1 MTLEISRG
9 YLRVR
14 LIVVLFAFVAALTA
28 GSAFMLYVLEQEK
41 TKVKFGAA
49 LGTMADLTSDLIYS
63 STELGHSAHLF
74 SMSMN
79 SGGHGENAEK
89 TAMKRL
95 EEMQAAKNDFGI
107 KLDRLRHLFHALE
120 WSADGDITVSES
132 QRLTAEET
140 GEALFS
146 PDPELSSVV
155 DHIQGHKMPDAIRP
169 MWSGGSET
177 NLRRDMAELI
187 SVSNRLDLYQ
197 DLTGSTANRTFK
209 QLGSHVETRVRPGI
223 THTLDRLHA
232 DMIGSYFDL
241 QKVTMIAGLSMVVF
255 TLVIALSILFP
266 MARRI
271 AESHKELSEANAKF
285 EAARDRAE
293 SSDKAKSEFLANMSH
308 EIRTPMNGVLGMA
321 ELLAKTDLDTRQ
333 QTFTDVIV
341 KSGNALLTIINDI
354 LDFSKIDAGQL
365 ELDPAPFK
373 LSETV
378 EDVSALMSTRI
389 AEKDLELVVRID
401 PSLPT
406 SVVGDVGRIRQ
417 VLTNLLGNAVKF
429 TEVGHILINIS
440 AGISGRNNAGEEFTE
455 LTFSVEDTGVGIPPE
470 KLDAVFQKFAQVDSS
485 STRRHEGTGLGL
497 AIAARLVN
505 LMGGEIQV
513 ESKVGQGTRF
523 WFTVPMP
530 SHHQMTPAKIP
541 PVDVT
546 DARIVIIDDNSV
558 NREILMEQL
567 SSWKFEGLPAASGQ
581 EGLEILAREH
591 SAGSNVDCIIL
602 DFQMPEMNGEA
613 IAKAIRE
620 NPTICNIPII
630 LLTSVD
636 QADFNRLVAEYG
648 IAACLTKPAR
658 GSDLFDALI
667 EALQHSRHVNSSP
680 GQSAE
685 NPSAETA
692 AASLQEEGPP
702 NSEENPDLSTTSDA
716 MSEPEV
722 AEHTAV
728 SAEQSGASQP
738 SNKTDREASV
748 STVNGDE
755 SRASG
760 DNNAE
765 KGGSGA
771 SRLAAMAARMREE
784 RETTKKAADDA
795 EQQMKKKVKPPLDEH
810 LDILVAEDNKVNQ
823 MVFSQILDQTDLNY
837 LIVGNGKRAVETH
850 EKRNPRMI
858 LMDVS
863 MPEMNGLEATR
874 KIRES
879 EGASPDKHTPIVGVT
894 AHALK
899 GDRER
904 CINAGMD
911 DYVSKPVSSE
921 KLSAVIERWLV
932 KNKAAAA
939 S

>member
-1 MTLEISRG
+1 MSLEISRG

-28 GSAFMLYVLEQEK
+28 GSAFMLYMLEQEK

-63 STELGHSAHLF
+63 STELEHSAHLF

-89 TAMKRL
+89 AAMKRL
-95 EEMQAAKNDFGI
+95 GDMQAAKKNFGV

-140 GEALFS
+140 GEALFK

-155 DHIQGHKMPDAIRP
+155 DHIQGHKMPDAIKP

-177 NLRRDMAELI
+177 NLRGDMAELI

-209 QLGSHVETRVRPGI
+209 QLDLHVETRVKPGI
-223 THTLDRLHA
+223 TQTLDRLHA

-241 QKVTMIAGLSMVVF
+241 QKVTVIASLSMVVF
-255 TLVIALSILFP
+255 SLVIALSILFP

-271 AESHKELSEANAKF
+271 AEAHQKLSETNEKF
-285 EAARDRAE
+285 ETARDRAE

-373 LSETV
+373 LSEAV

-401 PSLPT
+401 PSLPAN
-406 SVVGDVGRIRQ
+406 VVGDVGRVRQ

-429 TEVGHILINIS
+429 TEVGHILIDIS
-440 AGISGRNNAGEEFTE
+440 AGISGRNDNDEEFTE
-455 LTFSVEDTGVGIPPE
+455 LTFSVEDTGVGIPQE

-497 AIAARLVN
+497 AIAARLVD

-513 ESKVGQGTRF
+513 ESNVGKGTRF
-523 WFTVPMP
+523 WFTVVMP
-530 SHHQMTPAKIP
+530 VHHQSTPAKIP
-541 PVDVT
+541 PVEVT

-558 NREILMEQL
+558 NRDILMEQL
-567 SSWKFEGLPAASGQ
+567 SSWKFDGLPAADGT
-581 EGLEILAREH
+581 EGLEILVREQ
-591 SAGSNVDCIIL
+591 SAGRNVDCIIL

-613 IAKAIRE
+613 VAKAIRI
-620 NPTICNIPII
+620 NPAISNIPII

-667 EALQHSRHVNSSP
+667 EALQHSRRTSSSP
-680 GQSAE
+680 AQTGE
-685 NPSAETA
+685 K
-692 AASLQEEGPP
+692 PP
-702 NSEENPDLSTTSDA
+702 DEHVAEENPEISTVSDA
-716 MSEPEV
+716 TTEPE
-722 AEHTAV
+722 AV
-728 SAEQSGASQP
+728 PEAAAPAEQLNPGQP
-738 SNKTDREASV
+738 PVNSARGSTSSTANVEEKRTGIDPDAEEEA
-748 STVNGDE
+748 
-755 SRASG
+755 
-760 DNNAE
+760 
-765 KGGSGA
+765 GSGT

-784 RETTKKAADDA
+784 RETTKKAAGDA
-795 EQQMKKKVKPPLDEH
+795 DEQMKKKVKPPLDEH

-823 MVFSQILDQTDLNY
+823 MVFSQILDQTELNY

-850 EKRNPRMI
+850 AKRNPRMI

-874 KIRES
+874 KIREIES
-879 EGASPDKHTPIVGVT
+879 ATPDRHTPIVGVT

-921 KLSAVIERWLV
+921 KLSGVIERWLT
-932 KNKAAAA
+932 KNRSAVA